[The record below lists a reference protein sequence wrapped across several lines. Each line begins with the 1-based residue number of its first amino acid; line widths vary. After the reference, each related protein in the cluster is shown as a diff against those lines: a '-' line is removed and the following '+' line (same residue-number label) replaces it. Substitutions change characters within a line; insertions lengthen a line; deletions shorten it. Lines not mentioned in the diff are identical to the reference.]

1 MEYIKLGKSDLNVSR
16 ICLGCMGFGDNT
28 IGQHSWTVGE
38 SETRKIVKYALDNGI
53 NFFDTAIAYQFGT
66 SEQYVGR
73 ALRDMA
79 GREDVVVAEVSST
92 HCRRDRKGCQRTTSC

>member
-53 NFFDTAIAYQFGT
+53 NFLTLPLPI
-66 SEQYVGR
+66 SLVR
-73 ALRDMA
+73 P
-79 GREDVVVAEVSST
+79 SSM
-92 HCRRDRKGCQRTTSC
+92 